1 MNLTQSFNPVTTT
14 SGSFNVVVQDGGH
27 AVVINESSA
36 NIIIKFG
43 NLSQSYVPAN
53 DRRLYSFSGL
63 MSQPNTVVTWQQHS
77 LLPQTNSV
85 NQCLIEFYDPGE
97 NVPETYPSPL
107 VRNAQAAGPVVA
119 SSISISQPGNQP
131 IPVITVTDSN
141 TGLATIQMLSN
152 GNFVVGNSAAGG
164 LAGQIT
170 TVSPNGTDAVSTS
183 ETLTAVLKFNGPSQ
197 IVSGLS
203 GTATLWQPTNSEGL
217 GTLQTVYILWN
228 NYKSTAANQSI
239 TLFNPFIMCANIWVG
254 DIGTNATSNGIS
266 LLNAGVAQQM
276 FLPTTLGITGGNR
289 NGVTTI
295 YGMTFATIFHPFD
308 TVQFNGGS
316 PNTANGLIIIQGF

>member
-107 VRNAQAAGPVVA
+107 VRNAAAAGPVVA
-119 SSISISQPGNQP
+119 TSIEVSAAPTSPGTD
-131 IPVITVTDSN
+131 VITVTDPN
-141 TGLATIQMLSN
+141 TGNVNVDVASNAIMVLGNTSAGGATGELITSSPTNNDRISSSQIESRVSVVENVGTQQTLVN
-152 GNFVVGNSAAGG
+152 GSAIVIDAPTVVVNSAASVTGITLPNSPVGDGHRFNLLNTSAGG
-164 LAGQIT
+164 VGIT
-170 TVSPNGTDAVSTS
+170 FTGSNIRDVGNAHSTGGHVTEFIWFSTS
-183 ETLTAVLKFNGPSQ
+183 
-197 IVSGLS
+197 
-203 GTATLWQPTNSEGL
+203 W
-217 GTLQTVYILWN
+217 YWN
-228 NYKSTAANQSI
+228 NS
-239 TLFNPFIMCANIWVG
+239 
-254 DIGTNATSNGIS
+254 
-266 LLNAGVAQQM
+266 
-276 FLPTTLGITGGNR
+276 
-289 NGVTTI
+289 
-295 YGMTFATIFHPFD
+295 
-308 TVQFNGGS
+308 
-316 PNTANGLIIIQGF
+316 